1 MDPRKRQLNVGHYSE
16 KFLDLCFLCLVLF
29 FWVCLGYMFCSGCFL
44 VGSIYLFFLGC
55 ICYIVLCI
63 IFWVVWVVWGGA

>member
-16 KFLDLCFLCLVLF
+16 KFLDLCFLFGNVV
-29 FWVCLGYMFCSGCFL
+29 WVCLGYMF
-44 VGSIYLFFLGC
+44 LFGLFFGRWYIFVFLGC